1 MSPPSTH
8 THQSA
13 AEMLPV
19 DYIVVGGG
27 TAGLTVASRLSE
39 DEHVQVLVVEAGPAH
54 DDDPLAALQ
63 GRSINQA
70 RGRGLGGSSSMNFM
84 MWLHPSRASM
94 DAWEKLGN
102 PGWGYDGLAPYFKK
116 SCTVHPPSASAKQIA
131 GLGSP
136 HDFSEPGNGPVH
148 VSFSEGYSMPLNNAW
163 METFSSLGY
172 AVTADPR
179 TGKAVG
185 AFQNP
190 ASIDPATKARSYAA
204 NAPNL
209 TVLTDATVKR
219 IIFEDAPDGPVAK
232 GVVAQTKD
240 GETTLSVRSEVIL
253 AAGALQ
259 SPQLLELSGIGGRQ
273 VLERCGIS
281 VLVDNPNVGER
292 LQDHAIVCQSFEVG
306 EGVPS
311 GDVLRD
317 SDLLNT
323 LVQLYSSSQGAGPLG
338 QSNISTAYIP
348 LVDQHGIM
356 SAENRKALF
365 DTHLRGADGSSMLS
379 EEFRVLRSVVEPQDE
394 PTAQYLLFP
403 SQISIPREP
412 ENMASYITP
421 VQPQNFIT
429 IMTVLNHPFSRGSVH
444 VTSSDVNVKPVLDP
458 RYMTHPLDLEITARH
473 VQFVEQIVKTEPFRS
488 SLKEQGAR
496 LPETIGNDLEKAK
509 DIVRRRQISV
519 FHVCGTCAMLP
530 RGRGGVVDSRLQVY
544 GTKNVRVVDASIF
557 PLQTLGNTQSVVY
570 AVAERAA
577 DLIKQDRAARV
588 CT

>member
-1 MSPPSTH
+1 
-8 THQSA
+8 
-13 AEMLPV
+13 
-19 DYIVVGGG
+19 
-27 TAGLTVASRLSE
+27 
-39 DEHVQVLVVEAGPAH
+39 
-54 DDDPLAALQ
+54 
-63 GRSINQA
+63 
-70 RGRGLGGSSSMNFM
+70 MNFM

-116 SCTVHPPSASAKQIA
+116 SCTVHPPSDSAKQIA

-136 HDFSEPGNGPVH
+136 HDFSDPGNGPVH

-172 AVTADPR
+172 AVKADPR

-204 NAPNL
+204 NAYLGPAVRQRPNL
-209 TVLTDATVKR
+209 TVLTDVTVKR
-219 IIFEDAPDGPVAK
+219 IIFEDAPDGLVAK
-232 GVVAQTKD
+232 GVVTQTKD
-240 GETTLSVRSEVIL
+240 GETTLLVRSEVIL

-348 LVDQHGIM
+348 LVDQHGLM
-356 SAENRKALF
+356 SAEDRKALF
-365 DTHLRGADGSSMLS
+365 DTHLRGADGSSTLS
-379 EEFRVLRSVVEPQDE
+379 EEFWILRSVVEPQDE

-403 SQISIPREP
+403 SQIAIPQEP

-444 VTSSDVNVKPVLDP
+444 ITSPDVNVKPVLDP

-473 VQFVEQIVKTEPFRS
+473 VQFVEQIVKTKPFSS

-496 LPETIGNDLEKAK
+496 LPETIGDDLEKAK

-530 RGRGGVVDSRLQVY
+530 RRQGGVVDSRLQVY
-544 GTKNVRVVDASIF
+544 GTKNVRVVDASVF

-577 DLIKQDRAARV
+577 DLIKQDRTARV
-588 CT
+588 CA